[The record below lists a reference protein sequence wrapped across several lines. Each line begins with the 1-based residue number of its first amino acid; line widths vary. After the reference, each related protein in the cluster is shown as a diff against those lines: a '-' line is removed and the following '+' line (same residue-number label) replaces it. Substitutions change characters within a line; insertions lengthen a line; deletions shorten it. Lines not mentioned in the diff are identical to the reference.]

1 MEDENIVYE
10 NIDPEDD
17 NERYVLTPWG
27 CLHCA
32 FDDFGLRLPEI
43 SGKMAEAL
51 MNDFFE
57 IMEHALLRWFFPEC
71 SRCGGVML
79 YDGNHSWHDKWHFVC
94 DTCGREKWGTL

>member
-27 CLHCA
+27 CLHCV
-32 FDDFGLRLPEI
+32 FDDFGLRLPDI
-43 SGKMAEAL
+43 SGKIAEAL

-57 IMEHALLRWFFPEC
+57 IMEHA
-71 SRCGGVML
+71 GIV
-79 YDGNHSWHDKWHFVC
+79 
-94 DTCGREKWGTL
+94 EKMEQNDS